1 MIEIKNKKD
10 CCGCS
15 ACANVCPKQCITMQ
29 EDNEGFLYP
38 LVDKNICVNCGLC
51 EKVCPIT
58 NPIEERVF
66 EQKAA
71 LFQNSNAK
79 ILRESTSGGFF
90 SAIAQWALDRNGV
103 VFGAALD
110 DNLEVAHRYI
120 ENAADL
126 RFFRNSKYTQ
136 SRIGNCFRDAR
147 SFLKDGRLVV
157 FSGTPCQLEGLHRF
171 LGRDYENLVKVDV
184 VCHACPSP
192 KVYRK
197 YIEWLENRFS
207 QKTTLVKFR
216 EKAHGYKYSAMQL
229 LSDKGPFYTEGI
241 DTDPFLRLFF
251 NNVTDRP
258 SCYSCHAKKRYRVT
272 DFTMWDCFDVGKFS
286 KKLDNDL
293 GVTRILLHT
302 PKAVQIWNEIKKNG
316 AHLEIS
322 ADDAVEGVKELVKS
336 VPENAVR
343 SLFFEDLDKM
353 SMDNLI
359 KKYAPTTI
367 RNRLEKQAR
376 LWSDRFG
383 LYKIAKK
390 IFKLLH
396 GNRDVKR

>member
-1 MIEIKNKKD
+1 MNKKD

-15 ACANVCPKQCITMQ
+15 ACANACPKQCITMQ

-38 LVDKNICVNCGLC
+38 LVDKNLCVNCGLC
-51 EKVCPIT
+51 EKVCPIN
-58 NPIEERVF
+58 NPIVEKPF

-71 LFQNSNAK
+71 LFQNNDAK

-90 SAIAQWALDRNGV
+90 SAIAQWTLDRNGV

-110 DNLEVAHRYI
+110 ENLEIAHRYI
-120 ENAADL
+120 EDAADL
-126 RFFRNSKYTQ
+126 WRFRNSKYTQ
-136 SRIGNCFRDAR
+136 SRIGICFRDVR
-147 SFLKDGRLVV
+147 NFLKDGRLVV

-171 LGRDYENLVKVDV
+171 LGHDYDNLVKVDV

-192 KVYRK
+192 KVYRR
-197 YIEWLENRFS
+197 YIEWLEKRFG
-207 QKTTLVKFR
+207 QKATYIKFR
-216 EKAHGYKYSAMQL
+216 EKVHGYKYSTMQL
-229 LSDKGPFYTEGI
+229 QSDKGSFYTEGI
-241 DTDPFLRLFF
+241 DTDPLLRLFF
-251 NNVTDRP
+251 NNIINRP
-258 SCYSCHAKKRYRVT
+258 SCYRCPAKKRYRVT

-302 PKAVQIWNEIKKNG
+302 PKAIQIWNEMKMKG

-322 ADDAVEGVKELVKS
+322 AEAAVEGVKELVAC
-336 VPENAVR
+336 VPENPVR
-343 SLFFEDLDKM
+343 SQFFEDLDKLP
-353 SMDNLI
+353 MDVVV

-376 LWSDRFG
+376 LWSNRLG

-390 IFKLLH
+390 IFKRIY
-396 GNRDVKR
+396 GNKEVKR